1 MTKLLSKKDVR
12 SLITLSYAQIDRL
25 EKAGQ
30 FPTRI
35 RLGQNRVV
43 WIADE
48 IEQWIQDR
56 IR

>member
-12 SLITLSYAQIDRL
+12 ALITLSFAQIDRL

-30 FPTRI
+30 FPTRV
-35 RLGQNRVV
+35 RLGQARVAWV
-43 WIADE
+43 AEDV
-48 IEQWIQDR
+48 EQWIQDR